1 MWSSLEVREEL
12 TMDLQDKVAVVT
24 GGARGIGRGIA
35 VALARQGVHVAVADL
50 YMPSQGVAGYA
61 LSTEQEVMKTV
72 EELATLGVKA
82 IGVPVDVTQAAQ
94 LEAMV
99 ETVMRQLGP
108 IDILCNNAGVIDTGL
123 VVETTEAQWDAI
135 MDVNVKGVFLGCK
148 AVVPGMV
155 ERRQGRIINTASIA
169 GKRGTA
175 RLGAYCASKF
185 AVVGFTQSLAH
196 EMAPYNVTVN
206 AVCPGILGTAMWL
219 DVLMPQRVQ
228 QSGRDWHTA
237 FEEHAASLI
246 PLGRSQT
253 PEDVGQAVVYL
264 AQADN
269 VTGIALN
276 VAGGLVMY

>member
-1 MWSSLEVREEL
+1 
-12 TMDLQDKVAVVT
+12 MDLQDKVAVVT

-50 YMPSQGVAGYA
+50 YMPSQGMAGYA

-72 EELATLGVKA
+72 EELAALGVKA

-148 AVVPGMV
+148 AVVPSMV

-219 DVLMPQRVQ
+219 DVLMPQRVE